1 MADNSGDDRPAV
13 DGLDNTIDQLELL
26 LESKHELLSSTSSRQ
41 SPLAGAVLPVLT
53 DKIVD
58 IDALKFGSPATPRR
72 EPLDAANVSEPTTAE
87 GGGRRE
93 TFT

>member
-13 DGLDNTIDQLELL
+13 DGLDSTIDQLELL
-26 LESKHELLSSTSSRQ
+26 LESKQELLSSTSSRQ
-41 SPLAGAVLPVLT
+41 SPPAGAVLPVLT

-58 IDALKFGSPATPRR
+58 IDALKFGSPATPHR
-72 EPLDAANVSEPTTAE
+72 EPLDAANVSEPTAE